1 MTDGAPDTPQPVR
14 SDTQKPVQA
23 GKTLS
28 KPKLSLKAAK
38 LLLRMA
44 THDGHLI
51 PPPASKGGELWR
63 VVYRRGQPMEVVDK
77 GVGDEV
83 MNSGLVDPVAGF
95 VTEAGMDAL
104 PQVQTQ
110 IDDAEKRKERAAER
124 RAAAGGDAAAPP
136 EPPPEG
142 VSSAEGGGGGLSPLF
157 AAAKI
162 YVPPDENPAA
172 IDPETGLRLDC
183 PVQPLGA
190 EDDVYYYLDAR
201 RQFRAVTDEKHGK
214 SKLLGLFTPLHSWL
228 YDHFPRLNDAGEV
241 VGWRSEA
248 VQERLMAACARR
260 GLWSPRDRLRT
271 VGAWRDDRG
280 RLVLHLGDRVLIDGV
295 QHDPGR
301 HDDMVY
307 SAAEAIFGPKAAD
320 PADPMTPGEELFGLL
335 QRWNWRRPDLDPWLM
350 MGWIVAAFLGGA
362 LAFRPVVW
370 VTGDKGTGKSTLQD
384 VVLEHIMGRWLLRAA
399 NATAA
404 SLYQTKGN
412 SSQPVAID
420 ELEPNPDNEAQASA
434 IIKLARIAASGGKL
448 RRGGKDGQASEYPI
462 QCAFYFSSI
471 LIPPLDSQDRSRL
484 AELDLDELPHGA
496 SLGAIDLPRLRKVGA
511 GLLHQATEGWD
522 RFQAVLPVCRAAL
535 AKQGHKGRGCDVF
548 GTLLA
553 GAWIVLRKGVPADD
567 DDDLMRLTRQLNA
580 EALAVLSGD
589 RPDHEQCVYKL
600 MTSMADQF
608 RSGQRRTIAQYI
620 HDAAYHADYDTR
632 GTAEQALAVYGIKV
646 IHDRGS
652 PDETAQRWVAV
663 ANSNTVLG
671 TLFADTHWK
680 QGRSGQ
686 PGGWMQALRRVPGSR
701 VSKNGVSIGNQL
713 QRCTF
718 LPLAAV
724 CPEEIDKGEYWDW
737 GGGAQRRPPPTPAVM
752 DDFPEDEGWG
762 R

>member
-1 MTDGAPDTPQPVR
+1 MTGDMAQSTPGPAAGAT
-14 SDTQKPVQA
+14 
-23 GKTLS
+23 GKTVS
-28 KPKLSLKAAK
+28 KPNLSLKAAR
-38 LLLRMA
+38 LLLRMV
-44 THDGHLI
+44 THDGHLVA
-51 PPPASKGGELWR
+51 PPASRGGALWR

-77 GVGDEV
+77 ALGDELKA
-83 MNSGLVDPVAGF
+83 SGLVDDPGGF
-95 VTEAGMDAL
+95 VTEAAHAVL
-104 PQVQTQ
+104 PLIQTQ
-110 IDDAEKRKERAAER
+110 IDDAEKRRDTIKARKAAS
-124 RAAAGGDAAAPP
+124 ASVGDSPP
-136 EPPPEG
+136 EPPSEG
-142 VSSAEGGGGGLSPLF
+142 VSPAMGGGGGLSPLF
-157 AAAKI
+157 ATARI
-162 YVPPDENPAA
+162 YVPPEENPAA
-172 IDPETGLRLDC
+172 IDPDTGLRLDC
-183 PVQPLGA
+183 PVEPLGA
-190 EDDVYYYLDAR
+190 EDDLYYYLDAR

-214 SKLLGLFTPLHSWL
+214 SKLLGLFTPSHAWL

-248 VQERLMAACARR
+248 VQEKLMAACARK

-271 VGAWRDDRG
+271 VGSWSDDKG
-280 RLVLHLGDRVLIDGV
+280 RLVLHLGDRVHIDGV
-295 QHDPGR
+295 RYEPGR
-301 HDDMVY
+301 HGEMVY
-307 SAAEAIFGPKAAD
+307 SAAEAIFGPKAPD
-320 PADPMTPGEELFGLL
+320 PGDPMTPGEELFGLL

-362 LAFRPVVW
+362 VAFRPVVW

-462 QCAFYFSSI
+462 QCAFFFSSI

-484 AELDLDELPHGA
+484 AELDLDELPDGA
-496 SLGAIDLPRLRKVGA
+496 SLGAIDFARLRQVGA
-511 GLLHQATEGWD
+511 GLLHQASEGWA

-553 GAWIVLRKGVPADD
+553 GAWIVLRQGVPADD
-567 DDDLMRLTRQLNA
+567 DDDLLRLTRQLNA
-580 EALAVLSGD
+580 ESLAVLSGD

-652 PDETAQRWVAV
+652 PDETAQRWIAV

-686 PGGWMQALRRVPGSR
+686 PGGWMQALRRVPRAR

-718 LPLAAV
+718 LPLEAV
-724 CPEEIDKGEYWDW
+724 CPEENGTGEYWDW
-737 GGGAQRRPPPTPAVM
+737 GGEAQRRAPRTPPVPDV
-752 DDFPEDEGWG
+752 FPDEEWS

>member
-1 MTDGAPDTPQPVR
+1 MTGETPKPTPGPPDGPQ
-14 SDTQKPVQA
+14 
-23 GKTLS
+23 GKTVS
-28 KPKLSLKAAK
+28 KVSLSLKAAR
-38 LLLRMA
+38 LLLRMV
-44 THDGHLI
+44 THDGHLVA
-51 PPPASKGGELWR
+51 PPASRGGELWR

-77 GVGDEV
+77 AIGDELKATG
-83 MNSGLVDPVAGF
+83 MVDDVAGF
-95 VTEAGMDAL
+95 VTEAGANAL
-104 PQVQTQ
+104 PQIQAQ
-110 IDDAEKRKERAAER
+110 IDEADRKREKDRARKAAK
-124 RAAAGGDAAAPP
+124 AGDV
-136 EPPPEG
+136 EDPPPPPTEE
-142 VSSAEGGGGGLSPLF
+142 VSSAPGGGGSLSPLF
-157 AAAKI
+157 AAAKT

-172 IDPETGLRLDC
+172 INPETGLRLDC
-183 PVQPLGA
+183 PVEPLGA
-190 EDDVYYYLDAR
+190 EDDLYYYLDAR

-214 SKLLGLFTPLHSWL
+214 SKLLGLFTPAHSWL

-248 VQERLMAACARR
+248 VQERLMAACARK

-271 VGAWRDDRG
+271 VGSWTDDKG
-280 RLVLHLGDRVLIDGV
+280 RLVLHLGDRVHIDGV
-295 QHDPGR
+295 RYEPGR
-301 HDDMVY
+301 HGEMVY
-307 SAAEAIFGPKAAD
+307 SAAEAIFGPKAPD
-320 PADPMTPGEELFGLL
+320 PGDPMTPGEELFGLL

-362 LAFRPVVW
+362 VAFRPVVW

-462 QCAFYFSSI
+462 QCAFFFSSI

-484 AELDLDELPHGA
+484 AELDLDELPAGA
-496 SLGAIDLPRLRKVGA
+496 SLGAIDLSRLRQVGA
-511 GLLHQATEGWD
+511 GLLHQASEGWA

-535 AKQGHKGRGCDVF
+535 ARQGHKGRGCDVF

-553 GAWIVLRKGVPADD
+553 GAWIVLRQGVPAED

-580 EALAVLSGD
+580 ESLAVLSGD

-620 HDAAYHADYDTR
+620 HDAAYHTDYDVR
-632 GTAEQALAVYGIKV
+632 ATAEQALAVYGIKV
-646 IHDRGS
+646 ILDRGS
-652 PDETAQRWVAV
+652 PDETAQRWIAV

-724 CPEEIDKGEYWDW
+724 CPEETDKSDYWDW
-737 GGGAQRRPPPTPAVM
+737 HGGSAQKRTPPTPPVQ
-752 DDFPEDEGWG
+752 DESFEEERW
-762 R
+762 